1 MKGTSPSRGARGEAE
16 YGIEVP
22 RWEVFVSIN
31 HLRKGK
37 SMSILYV
44 GIDLAKN
51 VFAVHGVDE
60 HGKPALVRPAV
71 PRAKLHELIACLPP
85 CTVAMEACS
94 GGHHWARL
102 FAGHGHTVRLIAPKF
117 VAPYRMSGVRGKN
130 DAADAAAICEAVQR
144 PAMRFVPVKS
154 IDQQARLMVHRARQ
168 GYVQART
175 ATINRLR
182 GLLSELGIVLPLKAA
197 TVRRQ
202 AGAALE
208 ELPGWAN
215 TVVGD
220 LLSELHRLDERI
232 AQYDRHM
239 QVIAREDQRA
249 GQLMRLA
256 GVGPTTASA
265 VLAMIGKGHEF
276 ACGRQ
281 FAAWLGL
288 TPGQYSSGGKT
299 RLGRITKAGDAYLRT
314 LLILGARAVLAAAK
328 NKDDPISRW
337 AIALEARRGYWKAV
351 VAIAAKNARMCW
363 AMLARG
369 EAFKLP
375 A

>member
-1 MKGTSPSRGARGEAE
+1 MA
-16 YGIEVP
+16 IV
-22 RWEVFVSIN
+22 
-31 HLRKGK
+31 H
-37 SMSILYV
+37 V

-51 VFAVHGVDE
+51 VFAVHGVNE
-60 HGKPALVRPAV
+60 AGKPELVRPSV
-71 PRAKLHELIACLPP
+71 PRTKLHELVASLPP

-102 FAGHGHTVRLIAPKF
+102 FAAHGHTVRLIAPKF

-154 IDQQARLMVHRARQ
+154 VDQQARLMVHRARQ
-168 GYVQART
+168 GYIEART

-182 GLLSELGIVLPLKAA
+182 GLLSEFGIVLPLKAA
-197 TVRRQ
+197 TVRRE
-202 AGAALE
+202 AGQVLE
-208 ELPGWAN
+208 DLPGWAN

-220 LLSELHRLDERI
+220 LLSELHHLDERVT
-232 AQYDRHM
+232 QYDQHITA
-239 QVIAREDQRA
+239 IAREDERA
-249 GQLMRLA
+249 KQLMRLA
-256 GVGPTTASA
+256 GVGPTTATA
-265 VLAMIGKGHEF
+265 ILAMIGNGHEF
-276 ACGRQ
+276 KCGRQ

-314 LLILGARAVLAAAK
+314 MLILGARAVLAAAK
-328 NKDDPISRW
+328 NKTDAVSRW
-337 AIALEARRGYWKAV
+337 VIALEQRRGYWKAV
-351 VAIAAKNARMCW
+351 VAMAAKNARMAW